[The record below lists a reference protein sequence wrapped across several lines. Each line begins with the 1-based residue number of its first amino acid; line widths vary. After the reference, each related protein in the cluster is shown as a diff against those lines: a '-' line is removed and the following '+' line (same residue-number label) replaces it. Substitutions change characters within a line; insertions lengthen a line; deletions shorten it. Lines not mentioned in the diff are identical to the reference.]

1 MFVKAI
7 LVFLGKGS
15 KWYKTPFLSFFSV
28 MIWQSEWQWQIIY
41 FLGLSLSA
49 MMEAQFFRIRFRP
62 KLYHAIKSF
71 ITWFTFFITWKKPV
85 KYDNLLCHF
94 QHTKCDTI
102 RVSVSWNL
110 SKYSLFSFPT
120 NIWISNSDYSTW
132 FLSSKCFN
140 MTPPYGILNLLE
152 FKCNCFYSSIFWKFK
167 SWQEW

>member
-1 MFVKAI
+1 
-7 LVFLGKGS
+7 
-15 KWYKTPFLSFFSV
+15 
-28 MIWQSEWQWQIIY
+28 MIWQSEWQWQIIH

-49 MMEAQFFRIRFRP
+49 MMEAQFLRIRFGP

-71 ITWFTFFITWKKPV
+71 ITWLTFFITWKKPV

-140 MTPPYGILNLLE
+140 MTWHHLMGYWTSLSLNVIVFIAQYFE
-152 FKCNCFYSSIFWKFK
+152 NSKVGRNGN
-167 SWQEW
+167 